1 MKYLYFKGSW
11 CTPCKQLTPI
21 MASLNNQGIKVQII
35 DVDENYKLVEKW
47 GIKNVPTVILSDD
60 GGFELSRIVGLNPES
75 LYIEIYKKHKNN
87 LAY

>member
-35 DVDENYKLVEKW
+35 NVYKLK
-47 GIKNVPTVILSDD
+47 L
-60 GGFELSRIVGLNPES
+60 
-75 LYIEIYKKHKNN
+75 KK
-87 LAY
+87 